1 VYNVCVFERKKEFPT
16 DGPASDV
23 PQNPI
28 KAEYWQVSY
37 AITRMFGNAEDKAP
51 FAGALQL
58 ITISLDYDLGA
69 FWVVNDL
76 RMTLDCA
83 EYFSRSPQAFPQ
95 FETVTR
101 SRHFSIGEG
110 LPGTVWSTRDVFHIP
125 DVTCT
130 ENFPRSSIA
139 KQEGLR
145 TGIGLPLYSGKTVL
159 GVIELF
165 SRQTPAVSLQMKE
178 FLLALG
184 GQMGVFLE
192 RLTADRA
199 LDSADAQFRLVAQA
213 ASVAVFTIDEQS
225 NIIFVNSAV
234 ERIFGYKPE
243 ELIGGKLT
251 VVMPE
256 YLRHVH
262 EHALRRYVLTGQRHI
277 SWEGVPLPG
286 LHKNGT
292 EIPLVIAFGEFLR
305 KGGRVFTGF
314 VRLQ

>member
-1 VYNVCVFERKKEFPT
+1 MS
-16 DGPASDV
+16 PASKAKKKPSLDCPASNV
-23 PQNPI
+23 SQSPM

-37 AITRMFGNAEDKAP
+37 AITRMFGSAENKAP

-110 LPGTVWSTRDVFHIP
+110 LPGTVWSTREVLHIP
-125 DVTCT
+125 DVTHA

-145 TGIGLPLYSGKTVL
+145 TGLGFPLNCGKTVL

-165 SRQTPAVSLQMKE
+165 SQQSPAVSRQMKE
-178 FLLALG
+178 FLSALG
-184 GQMGVFLE
+184 GQIGTFLE
-192 RLTADRA
+192 RLAADRS

-225 NIIFVNSAV
+225 NIIFANSAV

-262 EHALRRYVLTGQRHI
+262 EHALRRYVLTGERHI
-277 SWEGVPLPG
+277 AWEGVPLPG

-305 KGGRVFTGF
+305 KGRRVFTGF

>member
-1 VYNVCVFERKKEFPT
+1 MPR
-16 DGPASDV
+16 
-23 PQNPI
+23 NPI
-28 KAEYWQVSY
+28 KAEYWQVSHG
-37 AITRMFGNAEDKAP
+37 ITRMFGNAEDKAP

-58 ITISLDYDLGA
+58 ITTSLDYDLGA

-83 EYFSRSPQAFPQ
+83 EYFSRSPQTFPQ

-110 LPGTVWSTRDVFHIP
+110 LPGTVWSTREVLHIA
-125 DVTCT
+125 DVTCA

-139 KQEGLR
+139 KQEGLH
-145 TGIGLPLYSGKTVL
+145 TGIGFPLYCGKTLL

-178 FLLALG
+178 FLFALG

-192 RLTADRA
+192 RLAADRA

-225 NIIFVNSAV
+225 TVLFVNSAV

-243 ELIGGKLT
+243 ELIGGRLT

-286 LHKNGT
+286 LHKNGS